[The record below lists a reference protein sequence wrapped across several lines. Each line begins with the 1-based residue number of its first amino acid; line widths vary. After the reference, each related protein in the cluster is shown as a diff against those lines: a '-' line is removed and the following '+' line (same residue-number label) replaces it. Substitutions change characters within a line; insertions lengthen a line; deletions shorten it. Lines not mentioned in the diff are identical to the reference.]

1 MDKSSPV
8 LCGSISGSI
17 GGLGVIMHNAAFKA
31 LNLNYTYVSFQPV
44 NLENAISGMRA
55 LGIRGLGVSMPF
67 KIDVMNYLDELD
79 ESASKIGAVNT
90 ITNNENKL
98 IGYNTDCI
106 GAIRSLE
113 QITSL
118 KNSKIVLLGAGG
130 ASRAIVFA
138 LKKYTD
144 HITIYN
150 RNKKS
155 GQELSNAYGVAY
167 GGPPSAF
174 DRGLNYDILI
184 NTTSV
189 GFKSNAAIVTAEQ
202 MLENKIVMDVVFMPI
217 ETTFIKTAKSLGCTV
232 VEGYKMLLHQAC
244 CQFEL
249 YTGYTAPYDI
259 MKQALLDKISLN
271 EVANTK

>member
-1 MDKSSPV
+1 MDNSSPV

-31 LNLNYTYVSFQPV
+31 LNLDYTYVSFQPV

-55 LGIRGLGVSMPF
+55 LGIKGMGVSMPF
-67 KIDVMNYLDELD
+67 KIDVINYLDELD
-79 ESASKIGAVNT
+79 ESARVIGAVNT
-90 ITNNENKL
+90 ITNKEDKL

-113 QITSL
+113 QITNL
-118 KNSKIVLLGAGG
+118 ENKKIVVLGAGG

-138 LKKYTD
+138 LKKYTNY
-144 HITIYN
+144 ITIFN

-155 GQELSNAYGVAY
+155 GEELATAYNVTY
-167 GGPPSAF
+167 GGTPSAF
-174 DRGLNYDILI
+174 NRSYDYDILI

-189 GFKSNAAIVTAEQ
+189 GFKSQDTLVTAEQ
-202 MLENKIVMDVVFMPI
+202 MQENKIVMDVVFKPI
-217 ETTFIKTAKSLGCTV
+217 ETTLIKTAKSLGCTV

-249 YTGYTAPYDI
+249 YTGHAAPYEI
-259 MKQALLDKISLN
+259 MKQVLLHKIALEK
-271 EVANTK
+271 V